1 MPRGSHAPKK
11 KIEPFARNCE
21 HKHLLHIDGNVA
33 SSRLASELHLG
44 GTVFKQDSFSSEYFY
59 PLLRPWTHYV
69 PVKANLQDVPEK
81 LAWARR
87 NPRQA
92 EAIAQNGKRFATR
105 HLHKH
110 AVACYW
116 WQLLRAFAAL
126 QTFQPRTEGFKGL
139 SVPGTRHHG
148 LFRASRGRRNK

>member
-1 MPRGSHAPKK
+1 M
-11 KIEPFARNCE
+11 
-21 HKHLLHIDGNVA
+21 
-33 SSRLASELHLG
+33 
-44 GTVFKQDSFSSEYFY
+44 
-59 PLLRPWTHYV
+59 
-69 PVKANLQDVPEK
+69 PVKANLQDVLEK

-92 EAIAQNGKRFATR
+92 EAIAQEGKRFATR

-139 SVPGTRHHG
+139 SAPGTPHG
-148 LFRASRGRRNK
+148 LFRASRGRRNRVGREGG

>member
-1 MPRGSHAPKK
+1 M
-11 KIEPFARNCE
+11 
-21 HKHLLHIDGNVA
+21 LHIDGNVA
-33 SSRLASELHLG
+33 SSRLASEFHVG
-44 GTVFKQDSFSSEYFY
+44 STVFKQDSFSSEYFY

-69 PVKANLQDVPEK
+69 PVKANLQDVPER

-126 QTFQPRTEGFKGL
+126 QTFEPRTEGFKGL
-139 SVPGTRHHG
+139 STPGTPYHG
-148 LFRASRGRRNK
+148 VRAGRGRRKRSRPSGGRRVSEN

>member
-1 MPRGSHAPKK
+1 M
-11 KIEPFARNCE
+11 
-21 HKHLLHIDGNVA
+21 
-33 SSRLASELHLG
+33 
-44 GTVFKQDSFSSEYFY
+44 
-59 PLLRPWTHYV
+59 

-116 WQLLRAFAAL
+116 WQLLTAFAEL
-126 QTFQPRTEGFKGL
+126 QDFHPRTSAALGFR
-139 SVPGTRHHG
+139 PI
-148 LFRASRGRRNK
+148 

>member
-1 MPRGSHAPKK
+1 M
-11 KIEPFARNCE
+11 
-21 HKHLLHIDGNVA
+21 
-33 SSRLASELHLG
+33 
-44 GTVFKQDSFSSEYFY
+44 
-59 PLLRPWTHYV
+59 

-139 SVPGTRHHG
+139 SVPGTRHLG
-148 LFRASRGRRNK
+148 LFRASRGRRNRRMSS

>member
-1 MPRGSHAPKK
+1 M
-11 KIEPFARNCE
+11 
-21 HKHLLHIDGNVA
+21 
-33 SSRLASELHLG
+33 
-44 GTVFKQDSFSSEYFY
+44 
-59 PLLRPWTHYV
+59 
-69 PVKANLQDVPEK
+69 PVKANLQDVPQK

-148 LFRASRGRRNK
+148 LFRASRGRRNRGMGS

>member
-1 MPRGSHAPKK
+1 
-11 KIEPFARNCE
+11 
-21 HKHLLHIDGNVA
+21 
-33 SSRLASELHLG
+33 
-44 GTVFKQDSFSSEYFY
+44 
-59 PLLRPWTHYV
+59 V
-69 PVKANLQDVPEK
+69 PVKASLQDVPEK

-116 WQLLRAFAAL
+116 WQLLRAFGAL
-126 QTFQPRTEGFKGL
+126 QTFQPRTEGFKVL
-139 SVPGTRHHG
+139 S
-148 LFRASRGRRNK
+148 ASRGRRNRGRSRGGKRP